1 MKSSIHR
8 RQFIGYSASLGFC
21 SGMIPGVLSA
31 KHHKSERFT
40 LGLSQYSLRALL
52 RDGSLD
58 ALDFPQFTVDQFGI
72 KAIDLWEGGLPKD
85 KLDDAKYLAKMRSNA
100 DKAGTDL
107 FLLMSGAL
115 DASKEKREASSVRI
129 SKSFDRASQLGAP
142 LVRVFLKAPG
152 TDPKIGLTASVEA
165 LKPLA
170 DEAAKKN
177 LIIAIEPGASEL
189 SQKGV
194 FLAKVATK
202 LNHPALKLMPD
213 FGKLKNNVYKGTEAM
228 LPHTITVSC
237 KMHSFDKDGKQPDF
251 DYPRLMKMIKQSKYE
266 GILAIEWEGSA
277 LKPIPGVKASKKL
290 IEQSLQSSW
299 SDEDYFSLVPAEILQ
314 IREAWKK
321 DVFSS
326 DG

>member
-1 MKSSIHR
+1 MNELISRKNFLLQSSAVTTGLVGGILPT
-8 RQFIGYSASLGFC
+8 S
-21 SGMIPGVLSA
+21 LSA
-31 KHHKSERFT
+31 KHHIPKRFT

-58 ALDFPQFTVDQFGI
+58 ALDFPKFTVDQFGI

-85 KLDDAKYLAKMRSNA
+85 KLDDSKYLARMRKKA
-100 DKAGTDL
+100 EQAGTDL

-115 DASKEKREASSVRI
+115 DASKEKREASSARI

-142 LVRVFLKAPG
+142 LVRIFLKAPG
-152 TDPKIGLTASVEA
+152 TDSGEGLKASVEA

-170 DEAAKKN
+170 DDAAKKN

-189 SQKGV
+189 SQKGA

-213 FGKLKNNVYKGTEAM
+213 FGKLKGNVYEGTEAM

-237 KMHSFDKDGKQPDF
+237 KMHSFDKDGNQPDF
-251 DYPRLMKMIKQSKYE
+251 DYPRLMKMIKQSDYK

-277 LKPIPGVKASKKL
+277 LKPIPGVLASKKL
-290 IEQSLQSSW
+290 IEKSL
-299 SDEDYFSLVPAEILQ
+299 A
-314 IREAWKK
+314 
-321 DVFSS
+321 
-326 DG
+326 

>member
-1 MKSSIHR
+1 MNELISRKNFLLQSSVVSTGLVGGILPT
-8 RQFIGYSASLGFC
+8 S
-21 SGMIPGVLSA
+21 LSA
-31 KHHKSERFT
+31 KHHMPKRFT

-52 RDGSLD
+52 RDGSLN
-58 ALDFPQFTVDQFGI
+58 ALDFPKFTVDQFGI

-85 KLDDAKYLAKMRSNA
+85 KLDDSKYLARMRKKA
-100 DKAGTDL
+100 EQAGTDL

-115 DASKEKREASSVRI
+115 DASKEKREASSARI

-142 LVRVFLKAPG
+142 LVRIFLKAPG
-152 TDPKIGLTASVEA
+152 TDSGEGLKASVEA

-170 DEAAKKN
+170 DDAAKKN

-189 SQKGV
+189 SQKGA

-213 FGKLKNNVYKGTEAM
+213 FGKLKGNVYEGTEAM

-237 KMHSFDKDGKQPDF
+237 KMHSFDKDGNQPDF
-251 DYPRLMKMIKQSKYE
+251 DYPRLMKMIKQSDYE

-277 LKPIPGVKASKKL
+277 LKPIPGVIASRKL
-290 IEQSLQSSW
+290 IEKSL
-299 SDEDYFSLVPAEILQ
+299 A
-314 IREAWKK
+314 
-321 DVFSS
+321 
-326 DG
+326 

>member
-1 MKSSIHR
+1 MKSIIHR
-8 RQFIGYSASLGFC
+8 RQFLGYSASLGLC
-21 SGMIPGVLSA
+21 SGMIPSTLFA
-31 KHHKSERFT
+31 KHHKSKRFT

-85 KLDDAKYLAKMRSNA
+85 KLDDAKYLSNMRNRA
-100 DKAGTDL
+100 ENAGTDL

-115 DASKEKREASSVRI
+115 DASKEKRQASSARI
-129 SKSFDRASQLGAP
+129 SKSFDRAVQLGAP
-142 LVRVFLKAPG
+142 LVRIFLKAPG
-152 TDPKIGLTASVEA
+152 SDSAKGLEASVEA

-170 DEAAKKN
+170 DEAAQKK
-177 LIIAIEPGASEL
+177 LTIAIEPGASEL
-189 SQKGV
+189 SQKGA

-213 FGKLKNNVYKGTEAM
+213 FGKLKDNVYKGTEAM

-237 KMHSFDKDGKQPDF
+237 KMHSFDQDGNQPDF
-251 DYPRLMKMIKQSKYE
+251 DYPRLMKMIKQSKYK

-290 IEQSLQSSW
+290 IERSLQAS
-299 SDEDYFSLVPAEILQ
+299 
-314 IREAWKK
+314 
-321 DVFSS
+321 
-326 DG
+326 

>member
-1 MKSSIHR
+1 MNELISRKNFLLQSSAVTTGLVGGILPT
-8 RQFIGYSASLGFC
+8 S
-21 SGMIPGVLSA
+21 LSA
-31 KHHKSERFT
+31 KNHMPKRFT

-58 ALDFPQFTVDQFGI
+58 ALDFPKFTVDQFGI

-85 KLDDAKYLAKMRSNA
+85 KLDDAKYLAKMKSNA

-115 DASKEKREASSVRI
+115 DASKEKREASSARI

-142 LVRVFLKAPG
+142 LVRIFLKAPG
-152 TDPKIGLTASVEA
+152 TDSGEGLKASMEA

-189 SQKGV
+189 SQKGA
-194 FLAKVATK
+194 FLAKVASK

-213 FGKLKNNVYKGTEAM
+213 FGKLKDNVYKGTEAM

-237 KMHSFDKDGKQPDF
+237 KMHSFDKEGNQPDF
-251 DYPRLMKMIKQSKYE
+251 DYPRLMKMIKQSKYK

-277 LKPIPGVKASKKL
+277 LKPVPGVLASKKL
-290 IEQSLQSSW
+290 IEKSL
-299 SDEDYFSLVPAEILQ
+299 
-314 IREAWKK
+314 
-321 DVFSS
+321 
-326 DG
+326 G

>member
-1 MKSSIHR
+1 MNELISRKNFLLQSSAVTTGLVGGILPT
-8 RQFIGYSASLGFC
+8 S
-21 SGMIPGVLSA
+21 LSA
-31 KHHKSERFT
+31 KHHIPKRFT

-58 ALDFPQFTVDQFGI
+58 ALDFPKFTVDQFGI

-85 KLDDAKYLAKMRSNA
+85 KLDDSKYLARMRKKA
-100 DKAGTDL
+100 EQAGTDL

-115 DASKEKREASSVRI
+115 DASKEKREASSARI

-142 LVRVFLKAPG
+142 LVRIFLKAPG
-152 TDPKIGLTASVEA
+152 TDSGEGLKASVEA

-170 DEAAKKN
+170 DDAAKKN

-189 SQKGV
+189 SQKGA

-213 FGKLKNNVYKGTEAM
+213 FGKLKGNVYEGTEAM

-237 KMHSFDKDGKQPDF
+237 KMHSFDKEGNQPDF
-251 DYPRLMKMIKQSKYE
+251 DYPRLMKMIKQSDYK

-277 LKPIPGVKASKKL
+277 LKPIPGVIASRKL
-290 IEQSLQSSW
+290 IEKSL
-299 SDEDYFSLVPAEILQ
+299 A
-314 IREAWKK
+314 
-321 DVFSS
+321 
-326 DG
+326 

>member
-1 MKSSIHR
+1 MNELISRKNFLLQSSVVATGLVGGILPT
-8 RQFIGYSASLGFC
+8 S
-21 SGMIPGVLSA
+21 LSA
-31 KHHKSERFT
+31 KHHTPKRFT

-58 ALDFPQFTVDQFGI
+58 ALDFPKFTVDQFGI

-85 KLDDAKYLAKMRSNA
+85 KLDDSKYLARMRKMA
-100 DKAGTDL
+100 EQAGTDL

-115 DASKEKREASSVRI
+115 DASKEKREASSARI

-142 LVRVFLKAPG
+142 LVRIFLKAPG
-152 TDPKIGLTASVEA
+152 TDSGEGLKASVEA

-170 DEAAKKN
+170 DDAAKKN

-189 SQKGV
+189 SQKGD

-213 FGKLKNNVYKGTEAM
+213 FGKLKGNVYEGTEAM

-237 KMHSFDKDGKQPDF
+237 KMHSFDKDGNQPDF
-251 DYPRLMKMIKQSKYE
+251 DYPRLMKMIKQSDYK

-277 LKPIPGVKASKKL
+277 LKPIPGVIASRKL
-290 IEQSLQSSW
+290 IEKSL
-299 SDEDYFSLVPAEILQ
+299 A
-314 IREAWKK
+314 
-321 DVFSS
+321 
-326 DG
+326 